1 MLAVST
7 QTQLGSNCC
16 RISKISNEAS
26 VVATARKDFAM
37 YISSSKTQMS
47 FYIQGG
53 VVSLE
58 ILTNK
63 LLRP

>member
-1 MLAVST
+1 MLTVST

-16 RISKISNEAS
+16 RISKLRSEAS
-26 VVATARKDFAM
+26 VVATAVKDFAM
-37 YISSSKTQMS
+37 YISSSKTQMH

-53 VVSLE
+53 FVSLE

-63 LLRP
+63 PLRP